1 VAVGDGP
8 TVGVS
13 LGTGEGVTDGV
24 AEGGAVGEGGRVAVA
39 GDVGRV
45 VRVAAILVARS
56 KEEGTRAV
64 RVQAA
69 RAKPKTRRDLRA
81 RVTE

>member
-1 VAVGDGP
+1 
-8 TVGVS
+8 VGVS
-13 LGTGEGVTDGV
+13 LGTGEGVTEGV
-24 AEGGAVGEGGRVAVA
+24 AEGGAVEEGGGVVVA

-56 KEEGTRAV
+56 KEEGTWAV

-69 RAKPKTRRDLRA
+69 RARLKIRRDVWA
-81 RVTE
+81 RITG